1 MDSSDSKELTSFNG
15 ASFDTFRF
23 LGEKIHFGI
32 NILIHNIMKNIVF
45 TLVLAMI
52 SSIATAQT
60 DLSQLKQN
68 DKNEYLERLS
78 MEMLKEMVPDYVD
91 DCKIFEISDPIEF
104 TKKMG
109 KYICEDE
116 EYAIKYIG
124 KKYYSVDYTTKYE
137 HMGMEMVGHII
148 VRIWEHN
155 GETLTIYFDLG
166 EPFWFLFL
174 HSSYKDFLKFYPY
187 IQ

>member
-1 MDSSDSKELTSFNG
+1 
-15 ASFDTFRF
+15 
-23 LGEKIHFGI
+23 
-32 NILIHNIMKNIVF
+32 MKNIVF

-155 GETLTIYFDLG
+155 GEPAWIYFGTSEGMTLH
-166 EPFWFLFL
+166 FLRV
-174 HSSYKDFLKFYPY
+174 SYEDFIKQQPK
-187 IQ
+187 

>member
-1 MDSSDSKELTSFNG
+1 
-15 ASFDTFRF
+15 
-23 LGEKIHFGI
+23 
-32 NILIHNIMKNIVF
+32 MKNIVF

-68 DKNEYLERLS
+68 DKKEYLERLS
-78 MEMLKEMVPDYVD
+78 MEMIKEMAPDYAD
-91 DCKIFEISDPIEF
+91 GKISQISGPIEF
-104 TKKMG
+104 TKETG
-109 KYICEDE
+109 KDICEDE

-155 GETLTIYFDLG
+155 GEPAWIYFG
-166 EPFWFLFL
+166 TSEGMTL
-174 HSSYKDFLKFYPY
+174 HFFRVSYEDFIKQQPK
-187 IQ
+187 